1 MAGFIGDTKKS
12 NTTTNEQFI
21 KETVEQIN
29 SNILKIINLEVVLTI
44 ILDKMFE
51 KEFFTKEE
59 FEALVKEKSKMV
71 EEDIAKQM
79 EEANKK

>member
-1 MAGFIGDTKKS
+1 MAGFIGDTNKS
-12 NTTTNEQFI
+12 NRTTNEQFI

-51 KEFFTKEE
+51 G
-59 FEALVKEKSKMV
+59 
-71 EEDIAKQM
+71 
-79 EEANKK
+79 